1 MDNVKKYVDSENSL
15 GPDMEATTALLVP
28 NFWTAR
34 GSGRCTGVLVGSI
47 NGGLE
52 LKR

>member
-28 NFWTAR
+28 NF
-34 GSGRCTGVLVGSI
+34 
-47 NGGLE
+47 GLHVE
-52 LKR
+52 AGDVQVCS